1 MLPEDVRLVT
11 KEDTA
16 PMDVDVDVDVDRD
29 LLGCCLRD
37 LTVGCVPL
45 LLLLIEQSESL
56 LSDFTSLL
64 RSDRNTQA
72 YQQKRPH

>member
-16 PMDVDVDVDVDRD
+16 PMGVDVDVDRD

>member
-16 PMDVDVDVDVDRD
+16 PMDVDVDRD